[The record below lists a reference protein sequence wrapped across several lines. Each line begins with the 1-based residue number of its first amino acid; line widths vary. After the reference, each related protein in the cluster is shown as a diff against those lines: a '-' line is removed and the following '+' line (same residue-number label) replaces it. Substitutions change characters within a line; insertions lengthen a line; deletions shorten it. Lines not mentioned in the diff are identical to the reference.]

1 MTETKTQIG
10 IEVTQNGPYHVLGG
24 VKLVRVEKITN
35 EKKEHIGWRVY
46 EEIDAP
52 EEYWLCRCGQS
63 ETKPFCSDM
72 HLKVGFDG
80 TETAQ
85 TDIYVDRA
93 EVLGGTK
100 VTIRDDRGICA
111 HAAFCSNR
119 MTNVWKA
126 AKKCDDDDQLREM
139 VVEMISHCPS
149 GALTVS
155 DAEGNLIEPG
165 LPAQIAVQ
173 RDGSYLVTGGEIPIT
188 RSDGLPLE
196 IRNRMALCRCG
207 QSKNKPLCDGSHFDA
222 EFKDG

>member
-1 MTETKTQIG
+1 MTETKTEVG
-10 IEVTQNGPYHVLGG
+10 IEVTENGPYHVTGG
-24 VKLVRVEKITN
+24 VKLVRIDKITN
-35 EKKEHIGWRVY
+35 EKKEHVGWRVY

-63 ETKPFCSDM
+63 ETKPFCSNM
-72 HLKVGFDG
+72 HEKVGFDG

-85 TDIYVDRA
+85 TNSYAERA

-100 VTIRDDRGICA
+100 VTVRDDRGICA

-126 AKKCDDDDQLREM
+126 AKVSDGDDQLRETA
-139 VVEMISHCPS
+139 VEMISRCPS

-155 DAEGNLIEPG
+155 SADGPIEPG
-165 LPAQIAVQ
+165 LPVQIAVQ
-173 RDGSYLVTGGEIPIT
+173 KDASYLVTSGRIPIT
-188 RSDGLPLE
+188 RSDGQPLE

-207 QSKNKPLCDGSHFDA
+207 QSKNKPLCDGTHFDA

>member
-10 IEVTQNGPYHVLGG
+10 IEVTENGPYSVTGG
-24 VKLVRVEKITN
+24 VKLVRIEKITN
-35 EKKEHIGWRVY
+35 EEKVHIGWRVY

-52 EEYWLCRCGQS
+52 EAYRLCRCGQS

-80 TETAQ
+80 TENAQ
-85 TDIYVDRA
+85 TDSYADRA

-111 HAAFCSNR
+111 HSAFCSNR
-119 MTNVWKA
+119 ITNVWKA
-126 AKKCDDDDQLREM
+126 AKKSDDDDQLREM
-139 VVEMISHCPS
+139 VVEMILHCPS

-155 DAEGNLIEPG
+155 SADGPIEPD
-165 LPAQIAVQ
+165 LPVQIAVQ
-173 RDGSYLVTGGEIPIT
+173 KDGPYLVTGGEIPIT
-188 RSDGLPLE
+188 RSDGQPLE

-222 EFKDG
+222 EFRDG

>member
-1 MTETKTQIG
+1 VTETKTHQA
-10 IEVTQNGPYHVLGG
+10 IEVTENGPYHVTGG
-24 VKLVRVEKITN
+24 VRLVRIEKITN
-35 EKKEHIGWRVY
+35 EEKVHIGWRVY

-85 TDIYVDRA
+85 TNSYADRA

-100 VTIRDDRGICA
+100 VTVRDDRGICA

-119 MTNVWKA
+119 ITNVWKA
-126 AKKCDDDDQLREM
+126 AKKCDDDDELREM
-139 VVEMISHCPS
+139 VVEMISRCPS

-155 DAEGNLIEPG
+155 SADGPIEPD
-165 LPAQIAVQ
+165 LPVQIEVQ
-173 RDGSYLVTGGEIPIT
+173 RDASYLVTGGQIPIT
-188 RSDGLPLE
+188 RSDGQPLE
-196 IRNRMALCRCG
+196 IRHRMALCRCG

>member
-1 MTETKTQIG
+1 VTETKTQQA
-10 IEVTQNGPYHVLGG
+10 IEVTENGPYHVTGG
-24 VKLVRVEKITN
+24 VKLVRVDKITN
-35 EKKEHIGWRVY
+35 DKNEHIGWHVY

-52 EEYWLCRCGQS
+52 DEYRLCRCGQS
-63 ETKPFCSDM
+63 ETMPFCSDM

-85 TDIYVDRA
+85 TDSYADRA

-111 HAAFCSNR
+111 HSAFCSNR

-126 AKKCDDDDQLREM
+126 AKVTDDDDQLREM

-155 DAEGNLIEPG
+155 DGEGNPIEPD
-165 LPAQIAVQ
+165 LPVQIAVQ
-173 RDGSYLVTGGEIPIT
+173 KDASYLVTGGQIPIT
-188 RSDGLPLE
+188 RSDGQPLE
-196 IRNRMALCRCG
+196 IRHRMALCRCG